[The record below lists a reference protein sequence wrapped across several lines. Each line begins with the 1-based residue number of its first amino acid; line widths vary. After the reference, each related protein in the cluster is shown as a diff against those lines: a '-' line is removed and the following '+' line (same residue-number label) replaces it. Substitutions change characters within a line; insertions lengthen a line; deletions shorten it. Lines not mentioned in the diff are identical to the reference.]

1 MSYGP
6 DMTRLRTAQVVASL
20 GVALFWVGTVVAGA
34 LAEGYSARDD
44 VVSSLAGRGSS
55 VAGLGIA
62 SILSLAVA
70 HLAAA
75 PVLVWVHR
83 FRLGAG
89 LLLAA
94 AAATVMIAVFRVS
107 CGSGAAAC
115 GQGRSEDDAAD
126 LVHGLAVVAYE
137 LLIVAAM
144 VAVAVRAARRSSWP
158 TSWPRWLA
166 ALSVAAAVGS
176 VLLLLRTD
184 GTDPGLWQRLWV
196 ATNLGWLLLATWI
209 GRPAQDTGASG
220 WTATSP
226 AR

>member
-1 MSYGP
+1 
-6 DMTRLRTAQVVASL
+6 MTRLRTAQVVASL

-144 VAVAVRAARRSSWP
+144 IAVAVRAARGSSEPPSWLP
-158 TSWPRWLA
+158 PWPRWMA
-166 ALSVAAAVGS
+166 ALSVVAALGS
-176 VLLLLRTD
+176 VALLLRTY